1 MRGEKTNVRRLH
13 KASASHLDSEVM
25 VRHDRPQYDSDRLR
39 AQTPPRVAPRL
50 KGVVKNKGI
59 KPVRKPAKKSRG

>member
-1 MRGEKTNVRRLH
+1 MRV
-13 KASASHLDSEVM
+13 V
-25 VRHDRPQYDSDRLR
+25 HDARMDRLR

-59 KPVRKPAKKSRG
+59 KPKRKPKKR